1 MKRCRARIGRSPP
14 PDSPSKFK
22 KAVLP
27 GHCCVWSS
35 LSEIPSPISWTAR
48 RAGLV
53 LERGDDFDFD
63 QSILGKTRDLDGRT
77 GRRRHGE
84 ILSVDLVH
92 GREVIHVLKKNR
104 GLDHMMQIDA
114 ARFENPL
121 YVFQHTL
128 GLLPDIAREKVVAVR
143 IESDLAGGKKKS

>member
-1 MKRCRARIGRSPP
+1 RSR
-14 PDSPSKFK
+14 K
-22 KAVLP
+22 KPFCPAIPVS
-27 GHCCVWSS
+27 GSS
-35 LSEIPSPISWTAR
+35 LSHPSPRFLDAATIR
-48 RAGLV
+48 FRVLV

-121 YVFQHTL
+121 YVFQHPL
-128 GLLPDIAREKVVAVR
+128 GLLPDITREEFVAVR
-143 IESDLAGGKKKS
+143 IESDLAGSKKKSAGFDGLRIRSDRLR